1 MKTLRWPI
9 LLGFLWSAWPAVAQD
24 KAPRSGA
31 PGTVTL
37 PLAEYDRLVERAA
50 HPPDVPDQA
59 PVAAVLSSATLAL
72 RVEGRAVR
80 GTMELAGEVFRPG
93 SVRLFDGQGLL
104 DATQGGRPVPLR
116 MEGGAPHA
124 VVTQTGRLALT
135 LHWADQAVAE
145 PGRASFTVPVP
156 PAGTARATID
166 LPGPDLDA
174 SVAPGAVT
182 RRSSIGGRTLLE
194 VALDPGQPARVSWTV
209 GENAA
214 LSASPRE
221 TRFLSDLKTL
231 VTTAEADLRLTTLV
245 DLTIVQGEPSQVDV
259 KLPVGFELVGVSGA
273 TLEASQPVPGGVRLM
288 MREPARRRHQLL
300 LNLERAAGDGSFR
313 ADLTMPTLPAAQRET
328 GEVALEGVGT
338 LELSAREAGSLRRI
352 DVGETSAPLRA
363 LAREPVLAA
372 FRYHRRPDETPSL
385 AVEVKRFPNAAVLAA
400 LAERAS
406 VTTLVTT
413 QGRTL
418 TELALT
424 VRNQAQPFLR
434 VTLPE
439 GATLLS
445 AEVAGQGVK
454 PVTGTDGTR
463 IPLLRPGFRPTG
475 PYAVSFV
482 YLQPGSAFAKKGEA
496 ALTLPRLD
504 LPVSVLEWELFLPE
518 RYRVKPTGGD
528 VLPGDDIVLPAS
540 VTGQVGPPLPASGPR
555 TVYGTRPL
563 RYGEIGGVVTDHTGA
578 VVPGAT
584 VTLQGP
590 AGTKEAV
597 TDGDGAFVF
606 SDLAPAK
613 YSIRSSLSG
622 FKTTEN
628 TVTFAGPPRPVA
640 LRMSVGG
647 LEETITVEAEAP
659 AVQTSSTTIG
669 SVIRSDEHA
678 RSFAASRRKNEPEA
692 QPPSANVVNLQ
703 KRVAGVLPVRLDVP
717 HAGTSYRFFRPLVVD
732 EETTVRF
739 AYKRR

>member
-1 MKTLRWPI
+1 MKSHRLSCVLG
-9 LLGFLWSAWPAVAQD
+9 LLASCAWPAAAQD
-24 KAPRSGA
+24 KPLRAGA

-37 PLAEYDRLVERAA
+37 PLVEYDRLVERAA
-50 HPPDVPDQA
+50 HPPDVPEKP
-59 PVAAVLSSATLAL
+59 PVAAVLSSATLSL
-72 RVEGRAVR
+72 RVAGRSVR

-104 DATQGGRPVPLR
+104 DATQAGRSVPLR
-116 MEGGAPHA
+116 VEGNAPYA
-124 VVTQTGRLALT
+124 VVTQPGPLALT
-135 LHWADQAVAE
+135 LSWADQVAAE
-145 PGRASFTVPVP
+145 PGRASFVVPVP

-174 SVAPGAVT
+174 RIAPGAVT
-182 RRSSIGGRTLLE
+182 RRSSAGGRTVLE
-194 VALDPGQPARVSWTV
+194 VALDPGVPARVSWTV

-214 LSASPRE
+214 VPARE

-245 DLTIVQGEPSQVDV
+245 DLTIVQGEPGQVDV
-259 KLPVGFELVGVSGA
+259 ELPPGFELVGFSGA
-273 TLEASQPVPGGVRLM
+273 TLESSQQVAGGVRLTL
-288 MREPARRRHQLL
+288 REPSRRRHQLL
-300 LNLERAAGDGSFR
+300 LNLERASADPSFR
-313 ADLTMPTLPAAQRET
+313 ADLALPTLPGAQRET

-338 LELSAREAGSLRRI
+338 LELSAHEAGSLRRI
-352 DVGETSAPLRA
+352 DVSETSAPLRA

-372 FRYHRRPDETPSL
+372 FRYHRRPDERPSL
-385 AVEVKRFPNAAVLAA
+385 SVEVKRFPNAAVLAA

-434 VTLPE
+434 VSLPE

-454 PVTGTDGTR
+454 PVTGADGTR
-463 IPLLRPGFRPTG
+463 IPLLRTGFRPTG

-482 YLQPGSAFAKKGEA
+482 YLQPGAAFGRKGET

-504 LPVSVLEWELFLPE
+504 VPVSVLEWELFLPD
-518 RYRVKPTGGD
+518 RYRVKTTGGD
-528 VLPGDDIVLPAS
+528 VLSADDVVLPALALGAGRLS
-540 VTGQVGPPLPASGPR
+540 RDAAPV

-563 RYGEIGGVVTDHTGA
+563 QPGEIGGVVRDESGEA
-578 VVPGAT
+578 VPGAS
-584 VTLQGP
+584 VTLVGP
-590 AGTKEAV
+590 EGTREAYA
-597 TDGDGAFVF
+597 DGNGAFVF
-606 SDLAPAK
+606 SGVRPGK
-613 YSIRSSLSG
+613 YQIRSSLAG
-622 FKTTEN
+622 FKSTQHA
-628 TVTFAGPPRPVA
+628 VTFAGPPRPVA
-640 LRMSVGG
+640 LTMSVGAVN
-647 LEETITVEAEAP
+647 ETVEVVAEAP
-659 AVQTSSTTIG
+659 TIDTRSASLSAVLRGDTMAP
-669 SVIRSDEHA
+669 RLE
-678 RSFAASRRKNEPEA
+678 AARRKNEPEA
-692 QPPSANVVNLQ
+692 LPPSANVMNLQ